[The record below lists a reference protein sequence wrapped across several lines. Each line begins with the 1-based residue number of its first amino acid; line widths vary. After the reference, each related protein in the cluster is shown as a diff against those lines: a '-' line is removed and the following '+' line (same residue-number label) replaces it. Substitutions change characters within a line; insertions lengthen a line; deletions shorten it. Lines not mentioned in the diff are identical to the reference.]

1 MLKNYFKTAW
11 RNLIKNKIYS
21 FINIGGLAVG
31 MAVAMLIGFWI
42 YNELSINKHF
52 KNYASLYQVIRHQS
66 NEGEIATSWVT
77 PFPMG
82 NELKS
87 KYSDFKAVAMCD
99 GGGRHSLENG
109 DKKVMKDGFFIGE
122 EAINMF
128 SFNILYGNKNPL
140 HDPYS
145 IIVTDETAR
154 ILFNTTNAVGKIVKL
169 DNAHDLKVTAVV
181 AKQPKNSSIVFDYLL
196 PWKLQESIYPD
207 TKNYVSDWGNDS
219 WRTFVQLNDNAN
231 VESVNAKIKD
241 VLLNHF
247 ADDKAMQASRPEIEL
262 FPVSKWRLYTDF
274 ENGKN
279 VGGYIK
285 YVRLFGILGLVV
297 LLIACINFMNLSTA
311 RSSKRAKEI
320 GIRKAVGS
328 LRKQLIAQFLSE
340 SMLITIIAFLLSL
353 GIVFLAL
360 PYFNKLTNKDMS
372 LFIANPLFW
381 SLIIAFTLL
390 TGLIAGSYPALYLSS
405 FNPVKVLKGKVN
417 TGKGSALPR
426 KILVVVQ
433 FASSVVLMVGTIII
447 YRQIQHGKDRPVGY
461 EKNGLISVNYS
472 SDMNKNFDALQND
485 LLATGAMY
493 SVCKSNSPATENQCA
508 QNGWEWEGSKP
519 GDKTTGINTIATE
532 YNFTKTLGIKLI
544 AGRDFSA
551 DYSTDSAAVILN
563 HAAVNL
569 MRLKN
574 PVGETIKW
582 NGQNR
587 TIIGVVP
594 DLQMESPFQSVS
606 PMIIKFS
613 KDWVNSLIVRI
624 NPNVSMS
631 KAINI
636 IKPIFE
642 KYNSQFDY
650 QFADEEYAKKF
661 NYETLV
667 ANLAAIITIIA
678 IFISCLGL
686 FGLASYMAEQRTKEI
701 GVRRVLGASV
711 PYIWQLLSKDFVVL
725 VLIACTIA
733 VPIAWYLMSDW
744 LKTYEYKISIGFGV
758 FALVIATSVMITLL
772 TVSFQAIKAAIA
784 NPVKSLR
791 TE

>member
-1 MLKNYFKTAW
+1 MFRNYFKTAW
-11 RNLIKNKIYS
+11 RNLRKNKTYS

-31 MAVAMLIGFWI
+31 MAVAMLIGLWM
-42 YNELSINKHF
+42 YDELSTNKHF
-52 KNYASLYQVIRHQS
+52 KNYASLYQVIMHQS
-66 NEGEIATSWVT
+66 DEGEIATNWVT
-77 PFPMG
+77 PFPLG
-82 NELKS
+82 DELKS

-99 GGGRHSLENG
+99 GGSRHSLESG
-109 DKKVMKDGFFIGE
+109 DKIVMKDGYFIGE
-122 EAINMF
+122 DAVNMF
-128 SFNILYGNKNPL
+128 SFNILFGDKNPL

-145 IIVTDETAR
+145 IVLTDETAR
-154 ILFNTTNAVGKIVKL
+154 ILFNTTNAVGKILEL
-169 DNAHDLKVTAVV
+169 DDAYDLKVTAIVP
-181 AKQPKNSSIVFDYLL
+181 KQPKNSSIVFDCLL
-196 PWKLQESIYPD
+196 PWKLQESIYPA
-207 TKNYVSDWGNDS
+207 TKNYVSNWGNNS
-219 WRTFVQLNDNAN
+219 WRTFVQLNDHAN
-231 VESVNAKIKD
+231 VKSVNAKIKD
-241 VLLNHF
+241 VVLGHF
-247 ADDKAMQASRPEIEL
+247 AGDKIMQASKPQVEL
-262 FPVSKWRLYTDF
+262 FPMSKWRLYTGF

-320 GIRKAVGS
+320 GIRKVVGS
-328 LRKQLIAQFLSE
+328 LRKQLIGQFLSE
-340 SMLITIIAFLLSL
+340 SMLIAVIAFFFSL
-353 GIVFLAL
+353 VIVFFVLS
-360 PYFNKLTNKDMS
+360 YFNKLTDKDMS
-372 LFIANPLFW
+372 LFISNPLFW

-390 TGLIAGSYPALYLSS
+390 TGLVAGSYPALYLSS

-417 TGKGSALPR
+417 AGKGSALPR

-433 FASSVVLMVGTIII
+433 FASSVVLMIGTIII
-447 YRQIQHGKDRPVGY
+447 YQQIQHGKDRPVGY
-461 EKNGLISVNYS
+461 EKNGVISVNYS

-485 LLATGAMY
+485 LLATGAIY
-493 SVCKSNSPATENQCA
+493 SVCKSNSPATENWCS

-544 AGRDFSA
+544 RGRDFSP
-551 DYSTDSAAVILN
+551 DYSTDSAAVMLN
-563 HAAVNL
+563 QAAVNR

-587 TIIGVVP
+587 MIIGVVP

-624 NPNVSMS
+624 NQNVSMS

-642 KYNSQFDY
+642 KYDAQFEY
-650 QFADEEYAKKF
+650 QFADEEYARKF
-661 NYETLV
+661 KYETLV

-686 FGLASYMAEQRTKEI
+686 FGLASYMAEQRIKEI

-711 PYIWQLLSKDFVVL
+711 PGIWQLLSKDFVVL

-733 VPIAWYLMSDW
+733 VPIAWYLMNDW
-744 LKTYEYKISIGFGV
+744 LKTYEYKIDIGFGI
-758 FALVIATSVMITLL
+758 FALVIVASLVITLL

>member
-1 MLKNYFKTAW
+1 MIKNYFKTAW

-21 FINIGGLAVG
+21 LINIGGLAIG
-31 MAVAMLIGFWI
+31 MAVAMLIGLWM
-42 YNELSINKHF
+42 YDELSANKNF
-52 KNYASLYQVIRHQS
+52 KNYDSLFQVIMHQS
-66 NEGEIATSWVT
+66 NDGEIFTNWVT
-77 PFPMG
+77 PFPTG
-82 NELKS
+82 DELKS

-109 DKKVMKDGFFIGE
+109 DKKVMKDGYFIGE
-122 EAINMF
+122 EAVNMF
-128 SFNILYGNKNPL
+128 SFNILYGDQNPL

-145 IIVTDETAR
+145 IVLTDETAM

-169 DNAHDLKVTAVV
+169 DNAYDLKVTAIVT
-181 AKQPKNSSIVFDYLL
+181 KQPKNSSIVFDCLL

-207 TKNYVSDWGNDS
+207 TKNYVNDWGNNS

-231 VESVNAKIKD
+231 VESMNAKIKD
-241 VLLNHF
+241 VVLNHF
-247 ADDKAMQASRPEIEL
+247 ADDKTMQASKPQIEL
-262 FPVSKWRLYTDF
+262 FPVSKWTLYTDF

-285 YVRLFGILGLVV
+285 YVRLFGILGLIV

-328 LRKQLIAQFLSE
+328 LRKQLIGQFLSE
-340 SMLITIIAFLLSL
+340 SMLITVIAFFLSL
-353 GIVFLAL
+353 VIVFFAL

-372 LFIANPLFW
+372 LFISNTLFW
-381 SLIIAFTLL
+381 VLITAFTLL
-390 TGLIAGSYPALYLSS
+390 TGIIAGSYPALYLSS
-405 FNPVKVLKGKVN
+405 FNPVKVLKGNVN

-433 FASSVVLMVGTIII
+433 FASLVVLMVGTIII
-447 YRQIQHGKDRPVGY
+447 YQQIQYGKDRPIGY

-485 LLATGAMY
+485 LLATGVIY
-493 SVCKSNSPATENQCA
+493 SVCKSNSPATEIWTS
-508 QNGWEWEGSKP
+508 QNGWEWKGSKP
-519 GDKTTGINTIATE
+519 GDKNVGINTIATE

-551 DYSTDSAAVILN
+551 DYSTDSAAVMLN
-563 HAAVNL
+563 QAAVNL
-569 MRLKN
+569 MQLKS
-574 PVGETIKW
+574 PIGETIKW

-587 TIIGVVP
+587 TITGVVP

-642 KYNSQFDY
+642 KNNAQFEY

-661 NYETLV
+661 NYETFV

-711 PYIWQLLSKDFVVL
+711 QGIWQLLSKDFVVL
-725 VLIACTIA
+725 VLIACTMA
-733 VPIAWYLMSDW
+733 VPIAWYLMNDW
-744 LKTYEYKISIGFGV
+744 LKTYQYKINIGFGV
-758 FALVIATSVMITLL
+758 FALVIAASVVITLL
-772 TVSFQAIKAAIA
+772 TVSFQAIKAALA

>member
-1 MLKNYFKTAW
+1 
-11 RNLIKNKIYS
+11 
-21 FINIGGLAVG
+21 
-31 MAVAMLIGFWI
+31 
-42 YNELSINKHF
+42 
-52 KNYASLYQVIRHQS
+52 
-66 NEGEIATSWVT
+66 
-77 PFPMG
+77 
-82 NELKS
+82 
-87 KYSDFKAVAMCD
+87 
-99 GGGRHSLENG
+99 
-109 DKKVMKDGFFIGE
+109 
-122 EAINMF
+122 MF
-128 SFNILYGNKNPL
+128 SFNILYGDQNPL

-145 IIVTDETAR
+145 IVLTDETAR
-154 ILFNTTNAVGKIVKL
+154 ILFNTTNAVGKIIKL
-169 DNAHDLKVTAVV
+169 DNAHDLKVTAIVT
-181 AKQPKNSSIVFDYLL
+181 KQPKNSSIVFDYLL

-207 TKNYVSDWGNDS
+207 TKNYVSDWGNNS
-219 WRTFVQLNDNAN
+219 WRTFVQLNNNAN
-231 VESVNAKIKD
+231 AESVNAKIKD
-241 VLLNHF
+241 VVLNHF
-247 ADDKAMQASRPEIEL
+247 ANDKIMQASKPEIEL
-262 FPVSKWRLYTDF
+262 FPMSKWRLYTDF

-328 LRKQLIAQFLSE
+328 LRKQLIGQFLSE
-340 SMLITIIAFLLSL
+340 SMLITIIAFLLSVV
-353 GIVFLAL
+353 IVFFAL
-360 PYFNKLTNKDMS
+360 PYFNKLTDKDMS
-372 LFIANPLFW
+372 LFISDPLFW
-381 SLIIAFTLL
+381 SFIIAFTLL

-417 TGKGSALPR
+417 TGRGSALPR

-433 FASSVVLMVGTIII
+433 FASSVVLMIGTIII
-447 YRQIQHGKDRPVGY
+447 YQQIQHGKDRPVGY

-472 SDMNKNFDALQND
+472 SEMNKNFDALQNE
-485 LLATGAMY
+485 LLATGMIY
-493 SVCKSNSPATENQCA
+493 SVCKSNSPATENWCA
-508 QNGWEWEGSKP
+508 QNGWEWKGSKP
-519 GDKTTGINTIATE
+519 TDKNASINTIATE
-532 YNFTKTLGIKLI
+532 YDFTKTMGIKMI
-544 AGRDFSA
+544 GGRDFST
-551 DYSTDSAAVILN
+551 DYSMDSTAVMLNQAAVKF
-563 HAAVNL
+563 
-569 MRLKN
+569 MKLKN

-587 TIIGVVP
+587 TIVGVIP

-606 PMIIKFS
+606 PMIITFLKN
-613 KDWVNSLIVRI
+613 WVNSLIVRI

-631 KAINI
+631 KAINVT
-636 IKPIFE
+636 KPIFE
-642 KYNSQFDY
+642 KYDAQFEY

-686 FGLASYMAEQRTKEI
+686 FGLASFMAEQRTKEI

-711 PYIWQLLSKDFVVL
+711 SYIWQLLSKDFVVL

-733 VPIAWYLMSDW
+733 VPIAWYLMNNW
-744 LKTYEYKISIGFGV
+744 LKTYEYKINIGFGV
-758 FALVIATSVMITLL
+758 FALVIAASVVITLL
-772 TVSFQAIKAAIA
+772 TVSFHAIKAAIA